1 MKKIKTFKDLWH
13 TNENIGLYDIIPFSG
28 NIGIVYRNIQTYT
41 EKNVKYVL
49 QDVDAYMPFKEA
61 VAVILE
67 QMKYTNDLK
76 ELYKRVHS
84 IMKKY
89 VKGEYR

>member
-1 MKKIKTFKDLWH
+1 MNKVRIFKDLWDP
-13 TNENIGLYDIIPFSG
+13 NESIGLYYIIPFYGSFE
-28 NIGIVYRNIQTYT
+28 IVYRNIQTYT
-41 EKNVKYVL
+41 EMNVKYVL
-49 QDVDAYMPFKEA
+49 QDADAYMPFKDA

-76 ELYKRVHS
+76 ELYNRVHS

-89 VKGEYR
+89 VKGEY